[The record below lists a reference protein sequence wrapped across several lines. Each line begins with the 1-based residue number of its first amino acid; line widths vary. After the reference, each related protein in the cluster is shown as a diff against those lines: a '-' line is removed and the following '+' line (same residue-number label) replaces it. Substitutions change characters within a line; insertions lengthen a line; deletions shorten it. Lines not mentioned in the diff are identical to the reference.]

1 MSRYRRFAC
10 MIMIIEVVLLALCN
24 GLYGYQSGDG
34 AKRMYRVEAKRVA
47 AKLTEQGATQEALA
61 GLDLSEYKT
70 IIRVSAFRADEICN
84 NDYVVEEIGG
94 KLYRIEY
101 RAAAENGALFLMN
114 AAMLIMMLLTFLVL
128 WYVDR
133 KVLKPFHVMNELP
146 YELAKGNLS
155 VPLKEEKG
163 RIFGR
168 FLWGMDMLREQLEE
182 HKRKELE
189 FQKEKKTL
197 LLSLSHDIW
206 TPLSAIE
213 LYARALSGDL
223 YDTREKKNEALAG
236 ITRNVREMKA
246 YVDEIAGV
254 SREDFLNLEVVQG
267 ECYLWTPLQAVVD
280 YYRDKLSVLH
290 TEFETVRFPDCV
302 VRGDQDRLVEVFQ
315 NIMENAVKYG
325 DGRSIRICG
334 EDEEE
339 CKLVHIEN
347 TGCTLKEEE
356 LPNIFDSFYR
366 GSNSR
371 GVPGS
376 GLGLYIA
383 KNLMRKMEGEV
394 FAQIRQGGFRVTMVI
409 RKA

>member
-1 MSRYRRFAC
+1 

-197 LLSLSHDIW
+197 LLSLSHDIR

-254 SREDFLNLEVVQG
+254 SREDFLNLEVV
-267 ECYLWTPLQAVVD
+267 
-280 YYRDKLSVLH
+280 
-290 TEFETVRFPDCV
+290 
-302 VRGDQDRLVEVFQ
+302 
-315 NIMENAVKYG
+315 
-325 DGRSIRICG
+325 
-334 EDEEE
+334 
-339 CKLVHIEN
+339 
-347 TGCTLKEEE
+347 
-356 LPNIFDSFYR
+356 
-366 GSNSR
+366 
-371 GVPGS
+371 
-376 GLGLYIA
+376 
-383 KNLMRKMEGEV
+383 
-394 FAQIRQGGFRVTMVI
+394 
-409 RKA
+409 

>member
-70 IIRVSAFRADEICN
+70 IIRVSAFWADEICN

-197 LLSLSHDIW
+197 LLSLSHDIR

>member
-10 MIMIIEVVLLALCN
+10 MIMIIEIVLLALCN
-24 GLYGYQSGDG
+24 GLYGYQRGDG

-61 GLDLSEYKT
+61 GLDLSEYET

-197 LLSLSHDIW
+197 LLSLSHDIR

-213 LYARALSGDL
+213 LYARALSDDL
-223 YDTREKKNEALAG
+223 YDTREKRNEALAG

-280 YYRDKLSVLH
+280 YYGDKLSVLH
-290 TEFETVRFPDCV
+290 TEFEAVRFPDCV

-325 DGRSIRICG
+325 DGRSIRIYG

-394 FAQIRQGGFRVTMVI
+394 FARIRQGGFRVTVVI

>member
-47 AKLTEQGATQEALA
+47 TKLTEQGATQEALA

-197 LLSLSHDIW
+197 LLSLSHDIR

>member
-1 MSRYRRFAC
+1 M
-10 MIMIIEVVLLALCN
+10 
-24 GLYGYQSGDG
+24 
-34 AKRMYRVEAKRVA
+34 
-47 AKLTEQGATQEALA
+47 
-61 GLDLSEYKT
+61 
-70 IIRVSAFRADEICN
+70 
-84 NDYVVEEIGG
+84 
-94 KLYRIEY
+94 
-101 RAAAENGALFLMN
+101 
-114 AAMLIMMLLTFLVL
+114 
-128 WYVDR
+128 
-133 KVLKPFHVMNELP
+133 
-146 YELAKGNLS
+146 
-155 VPLKEEKG
+155 
-163 RIFGR
+163 
-168 FLWGMDMLREQLEE
+168 
-182 HKRKELE
+182 
-189 FQKEKKTL
+189 
-197 LLSLSHDIW
+197 
-206 TPLSAIE
+206 
-213 LYARALSGDL
+213 
-223 YDTREKKNEALAG
+223 
-236 ITRNVREMKA
+236 
-246 YVDEIAGV
+246 
-254 SREDFLNLEVVQG
+254 
-267 ECYLWTPLQAVVD
+267 
-280 YYRDKLSVLH
+280 LH

-371 GVPGS
+371 GVPGN

>member
-197 LLSLSHDIW
+197 LLSLSHDIR

-371 GVPGS
+371 GVPGN